1 MLGDMTTSPSTV
13 DAPAITR
20 EIGETV
26 YALMTELVRG
36 MPRDMSLTSV
46 ATLSTLN
53 RLGPRRVTDL
63 AASEGVTQP
72 SMTALVTALE
82 RSGHVTRRSDP
93 SDKRASLVSVTD
105 LGRDYVEH
113 RRRAGA
119 DTVVSVLDELTDDER
134 AALAAA
140 VPAMSRL
147 RDLKSDQRLG

>member
-1 MLGDMTTSPSTV
+1 MSKPTSTV
-13 DAPAITR
+13 DDPAITR

-82 RSGHVTRRSDP
+82 RLGHVTRRSDP

-105 LGRDYVEH
+105 RGRDYVEQ

-119 DTVVSVLDELTDDER
+119 DTVVSVLDRLTDDER
-134 AALAAA
+134 DALAAA
-140 VPAMSRL
+140 VPAMTRL
-147 RDLKSDQRLG
+147 RELKSDERLA